1 MDKLGLIISI
11 LVSVVLII
19 CITTNPVFAYM
30 GVIMLLA
37 TVSMA
42 AQELHIITH

>member
-1 MDKLGLIISI
+1 MDRLGLIISI

-19 CITTNPVFAYM
+19 CISANPVFSYI

-42 AQELHIITH
+42 AQELHIIRQ